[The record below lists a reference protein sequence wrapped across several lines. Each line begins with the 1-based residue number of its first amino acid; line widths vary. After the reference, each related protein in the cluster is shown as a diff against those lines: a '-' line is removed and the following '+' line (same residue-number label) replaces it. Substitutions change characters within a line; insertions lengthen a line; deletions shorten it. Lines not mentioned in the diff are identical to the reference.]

1 MGKESADLLFKT
13 ADFRIYVQNW
23 VSGRPR
29 GEYRR
34 ISEAL
39 TMHTTLVSQVFNGK
53 KCLTE
58 EQAANLCSHMGLNSL
73 ERDYFLK
80 LVQIERAG
88 SSHLKE
94 IYVGHLK
101 QLRKRAQE
109 IKNIVPESKELSE
122 QDQAIFYSSWQYS
135 LIRLLTDLKDFR
147 TAQEISNHLGLS
159 LSRVQEIL
167 SFLVSRGLCTHRNGL
182 YTRTNQNTH
191 IEAQSPLS
199 IRHHLNWRTK
209 ALAMLETSSGDDLS
223 FTAPVTISKKDVVKV
238 RQILLEAIAEI
249 SKVVEDSPSEETIYL
264 GIDWLKIK
272 SNRSA
277 GSSQDR

>member
-1 MGKESADLLFKT
+1 MGKDSTDLLFKT
-13 ADFRIYVQNW
+13 TDFRIYVQNW
-23 VSGRPR
+23 VSARPR

-58 EQAANLCSHMGLNSL
+58 EQAANLCTHMGLNSL

-94 IYVGHLK
+94 IFVGHLK
-101 QLRKRAQE
+101 QIRKQAQE
-109 IKNIVPESKELSE
+109 IKNLVPESKELSE
-122 QDQAIFYSSWQYS
+122 QDRAIFYSSWQYS
-135 LIRLLTDLKDFR
+135 LIRLLTDLKGFR
-147 TAQEISNHLGLS
+147 TAEEISNHLDLS

-167 SFLVSRGLCTHRNGL
+167 SFLVSRGLCTYRNGL
-182 YTRTNQNTH
+182 YSRTSQNTH

-199 IRHHLNWRTK
+199 IRHHQNWRTK
-209 ALAMLETSSGDDLS
+209 ALAMLEASSIDDLS
-223 FTAPVTISKKDVVKV
+223 FTAPVTIAKKDIVKV
-238 RQILLEAIAEI
+238 REILLEAISDI
-249 SKVVEDSPSEETIYL
+249 SKVIDASPSEETVYL
-264 GIDWLKIK
+264 GIDWLKI
-272 SNRSA
+272 
-277 GSSQDR
+277 